1 MHRLYWERIAMN
13 INLFDIVTF
22 CMLFVYQ
29 VEIFKYATNI
39 LVGGSSRITD
49 YYLGAFIN
57 CLLVGLFMEFRIPY
71 AYFFAVVL
79 VVLSIEF
86 KCVSKASWMQI
97 VCGAAIFTMNI
108 ASVNI
113 LAIIIISFI
122 VKASPFDVLRNSEY
136 DWMPTFFT
144 AFALAVFV
152 QPIVA
157 KIFDNKAIQRVTTT
171 VKYSR
176 ILLIAVLGI
185 ITYETM
191 HVVTIF
197 TNTIYPAQ
205 MILTIST
212 AIFAVGTFYFVFAYS
227 MVLSDS
233 VHYMDEADKAKSEKI
248 RLETAK
254 VKLHKKIE
262 RDALTGVY
270 SRQFIMD
277 LLESMVEENSSNFS
291 ILFVDVNALKYANDT
306 YGHEAGDR
314 LICGVA
320 NALSKSV
327 RSEDYIARVGGDEF
341 IVVIGNDHAQS
352 ADKMM
357 ERIYQHIKAQDEAE
371 EMITVS
377 ASIGSVYVDEALK
390 TKGVDFI
397 LSEVDEDM
405 RENKKRYYAIKE
417 GE

>member
-1 MHRLYWERIAMN
+1 MSID
-13 INLFDIVTF
+13 LFDVVTF

-29 VEIFKYATNI
+29 LEVFKYATDI
-39 LVGGSSRITD
+39 LVGGSKRITD
-49 YYLGAFIN
+49 IYMGATIN
-57 CLLVGLFMEFRIPY
+57 CLLVGIFMTTSIPY
-71 AYFFAVVL
+71 AYFFAVVV

-86 KCVSKASWMQI
+86 KCISKASWMQSI
-97 VCGAAIFTMNI
+97 CGAAIFTMNI

-113 LAIIIISFI
+113 LVIVTISFI
-122 VKASPFDVLRNSEY
+122 VGVSPFDILKNSEY

-144 AFALAVFV
+144 AFTLAVFV

-157 KIFDNKAIQRVTTT
+157 KIFNIEAIRRVTTT
-171 VKYSR
+171 VKYSK

-191 HVVTIF
+191 HVITIF
-197 TNTIYPAQ
+197 TEDMYTSQI
-205 MILTIST
+205 ILTVAT
-212 AIFAVGTFYFVFAYS
+212 VIFSVGTFYFVFAYS
-227 MVLSDS
+227 MILSDS
-233 VHYMDEADKAKSEKI
+233 LHYMEEADKAKSEKI
-248 RLETAK
+248 RLETVK
-254 VKLHKKIE
+254 VKLNKKIE
-262 RDALTGVY
+262 RDALTNVY

-277 LLESMVEENSSNFS
+277 LLESMVKEDSPNFS

-327 RSEDYIARVGGDEF
+327 RAEDYIARVGGDEF
-341 IVVIGNDHAQS
+341 VVVIGNDHKQS
-352 ADKMM
+352 AEKMV
-357 ERIYQHIKAQDEAE
+357 ERIYQHIDAQDKTE
-371 EMITVS
+371 ELITVS
-377 ASIGSVYVDEALK
+377 ASIGSVYVNEALK
-390 TKGVDFI
+390 VKGIDFI

-405 RENKKRYYAIKE
+405 RKNKKQHYAKKE

>member
-1 MHRLYWERIAMN
+1 MD
-13 INLFDIVTF
+13 INLFSIVTF

-29 VEIFKYATNI
+29 VEVFKYATDI
-39 LVGGSSRITD
+39 LVGGSSRIAD
-49 YYLGAFIN
+49 YYIGAILN
-57 CLLVGLFMEFRIPY
+57 CLLVSIFMGSSIPY
-71 AYFFAVVL
+71 EYFFIMVL
-79 VVLSIEF
+79 LVLTIEF
-86 KCVSKASWMQI
+86 KFLSKASWMQA

-108 ASVNI
+108 LSVNI
-113 LAIIIISFI
+113 LVIVITSFSVNISPMDI
-122 VKASPFDVLRNSEY
+122 LKNSEY
-136 DWMPTFFT
+136 SWMPIFFT
-144 AFALAVFV
+144 SFTLAVFV

-157 KIFDNKAIQRVTTT
+157 KIFAVKAIQRVTTT

-185 ITYETM
+185 ITYEIM

-197 TNTIYPAQ
+197 TNTIYQAQ
-205 MILTIST
+205 IVLTIST
-212 AIFAVGTFYFVFAYS
+212 AIFAIGAFYFVFAYS

-233 VHYMDEADKAKSEKI
+233 LQYMKEADEAKSEKI

-262 RDALTGVY
+262 RDALTNVY

-277 LLESMVEENSSNFS
+277 LLENMVKKDSRNFS
-291 ILFVDVNALKYANDT
+291 MLFVDVNALKYANDT

-320 NALSKSV
+320 NALIKSV
-327 RSEDYIARVGGDEF
+327 RTEDYIARVGGDEF
-341 IVVIGNDHAQS
+341 IVVIGNDQKQA
-352 ADKMM
+352 AEKMI
-357 ERIYQHIKAQDEAE
+357 ERIYQHIEDQDKIE
-371 EMITVS
+371 EMVTVS
-377 ASIGSVYVDEALK
+377 ASIGSVYVDEELK

-397 LSEVDEDM
+397 LSEVDENM